1 MKFAEFLVANQDWVA
16 PLIEWGGLLL
26 ILLIT
31 LSPFLIIRHRV
42 FKPTRWWH
50 IVGAYASSFAL
61 LALTIWLF
69 VLTDQ
74 WVIENYLTTFEL
86 SGALD
91 DAFMYLFLLLLFL
104 YPISIFYSGK
114 MLVGKSS
121 KKQFIVTFVI
131 FILFIG
137 VLYMVAY
144 NLFVYAVG
152 QAFMSIN

>member
-1 MKFAEFLVANQDWVA
+1 LAEFLVANQGWVA
-16 PLIEWGGLLL
+16 PLIEWGGL
-26 ILLIT
+26 ILLLFIT
-31 LSPFLIIRHRV
+31 LSPFLIIRHRI